1 MVSKSDLNPWASKVF
16 PGEWDIGT
24 NSNSTGF
31 NFSFDPRFFHT
42 AYEVIWHKTGMAW
55 VVASNPVGEL
65 WHVASSVGEGQD
77 DLFFRTQ
84 KPIPVSKIAR
94 WLILHG
100 FDLYD
105 SQWQRTVLPKDDDYN
120 PPCPD
125 ADSKERPQPGEVFFL
140 RDAQQF
146 RIKIGYS
153 TNSRKRVNNLRLMS
167 STPLDLVGRIP
178 APQWYERRLHKAF
191 GEQRTHGEWFGES
204 DELLELI
211 AESTIP

>member
-1 MVSKSDLNPWASKVF
+1 MTLWSYVERLKALARQIPHTWAFFFKLNIHGTIRSYTRRLFMVSKKDLNPWASKVY

-31 NFSFDPRFFHT
+31 NFAFDPRFFHT
-42 AYEVIWHKTGMAW
+42 AYEEIWHKTGMAW
-55 VVASNPVGEL
+55 VVASNPVGGL

-84 KPIPVSKIAR
+84 KPIPASKIAR

-105 SQWQRTVLPKDDDYN
+105 SQWQRTVLPKDDDYR

-125 ADSKERPQPGEVFFL
+125 ADRKERPQPGEVYFGIDL
-140 RDAQQF
+140 LGSPSHDF
-146 RIKIGYS
+146 RS
-153 TNSRKRVNNLRLMS
+153 F
-167 STPLDLVGRIP
+167 STPENKSKLG
-178 APQWYERRLHKAF
+178 
-191 GEQRTHGEWFGES
+191 T
-204 DELLELI
+204 
-211 AESTIP
+211 